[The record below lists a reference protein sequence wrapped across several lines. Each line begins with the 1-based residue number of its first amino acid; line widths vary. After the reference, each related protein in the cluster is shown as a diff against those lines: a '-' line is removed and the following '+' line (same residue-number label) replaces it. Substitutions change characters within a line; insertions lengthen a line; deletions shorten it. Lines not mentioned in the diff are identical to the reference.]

1 MNATP
6 HGLSRRRLV
15 WRSAGAV
22 TALCL
27 GACDVLSS
35 QQISVA
41 AHDWI
46 GYQPLFM
53 AQDRGWLDAAQ
64 VNLVPTQHSQ
74 ASIDALRNGQ
84 VHAAALTLDEALSL
98 VASQLPVSIVMV
110 FDASMGADVLLVRPG
125 IRTLADLKGQRVGLE
140 NSSLAQI
147 MLTEALQ
154 RAQLTSQ
161 DITQVMTPYDQ
172 HEAVWQQRQV
182 DALITFEPVAT
193 RLQARGMQRL
203 FDSQHIPNTIVDVL
217 VLHQR
222 ALGYGYASAVRHLLA
237 GHFRAVDAIRHNP
250 QDAAY
255 RLAGRLGLPAAAV
268 MTAFKGLEMADA
280 SRNFYLLG
288 GQPPKL
294 LPTAERV
301 AGILKL
307 SDGSGLTTRLD
318 RLFNAS
324 YLPTEDLM
332 R

>member
-1 MNATP
+1 M
-6 HGLSRRRLV
+6 
-15 WRSAGAV
+15 
-22 TALCL
+22 
-27 GACDVLSS
+27 S
-35 QQISVA
+35 QPISVA

-46 GYQPLFM
+46 GYQPMFM

-64 VNLVPTQHSQ
+64 VKLVPTQHSQ
-74 ASIDALRNGQ
+74 ASIDALRRGQ
-84 VHAAALTLDEALSL
+84 VQAAALTLDEALSL
-98 VASQLPVSIVMV
+98 VASQLPVSIVLV
-110 FDASMGADVLLVRPG
+110 FDVSMGADVLLVRPG

-140 NSSLAQI
+140 TSSLAQI

-182 DALITFEPVAT
+182 DALITFEPAAT
-193 RLQARGMQRL
+193 RLQAQGMQRL

-217 VLHQR
+217 VLHQS
-222 ALGYGYASAVRHLLA
+222 ALGYAYAGAVRHLLA
-237 GHFRAVDAIRHNP
+237 GHFRAVDTIRHNP

-280 SRNFYLLG
+280 SKNFYLLG
-288 GQPPKL
+288 GQTPQLRPV
-294 LPTAERV
+294 AERV
-301 AGILKL
+301 AQILKL
-307 SDGSGLTTRLD
+307 SGDRDALTGLD
-318 RLFNAS
+318 QLFNAS
-324 YLPTEDLM
+324 YLPTKELL